1 MSDEIAKAQSAHPT
15 EDTIFGKIARKEM
28 KVDLIHDDDQCV
40 AFHDVSKQAPHHFLV
55 IPKEPITQ
63 LATCKPSHEQLL
75 GHLLLVAAQVAKKE
89 GLEKDGYRLVIN
101 NGRNGGQSVYHLH
114 VHVLGGR
121 QLEWPPG

>member
-40 AFHDVSKQAPHHFLV
+40 AFHDVNKQAPHHFLV

-63 LATCKPSHEQLL
+63 LATCKPSHEQ
-75 GHLLLVAAQVAKKE
+75 
-89 GLEKDGYRLVIN
+89 
-101 NGRNGGQSVYHLH
+101 
-114 VHVLGGR
+114 
-121 QLEWPPG
+121 